1 MGEVTG
7 PGGRGDPPG
16 EDRDTVRARKAA
28 LRRATRAARE
38 ELRPDARTR
47 AGADVVARLLRLPE
61 LRGARVVALYAA
73 HGTELDVDAVA
84 TTLRERGATTCLPRV
99 EGDQLHL
106 VATTPTSTLEVGYRG
121 VTEPRG
127 HGLDPGAVD
136 AVVVPGLAFDPIGGR
151 LGQGGGHY
159 DRLLAQLPGRALRVG
174 VGFACQLVPR
184 VPREPHDAAVDV
196 VVTDRATYRTG
207 ARG

>member
-1 MGEVTG
+1 VDEVTG
-7 PGGRGDPPG
+7 AGGRDEPPG
-16 EDRDTVRARKAA
+16 EDRETLRARKAA

-47 AGADVVARLLRLPE
+47 AAADVVTRLARLPE
-61 LRGARVVALYAA
+61 LRGVRVVALYAA
-73 HGTELDVDAVA
+73 HGTELDVGAVA

-99 EGDQLHL
+99 EGEHLHL
-106 VATTPTSTLEVGYRG
+106 VATTATSPLEVGYRG
-121 VTEPRG
+121 IAEPRG
-127 HGLDPGAVD
+127 RSLDPGAVD
-136 AVVVPGLAFDPIGGR
+136 AVVVPGLAFDPVGGR

-159 DRLLAQLPGRALRVG
+159 DRLLSQLPARALRVG

-184 VPREPHDAAVDV
+184 VPREAHDAPVDV

-207 ARG
+207 ARS